1 MILFVRFAEC
11 LLNSIYVKK
20 IYIYTRRIKEGK
32 CNWHVV
38 SNGGS
43 EGEEREIEKDNLT
56 WEILVKI

>member
-11 LLNSIYVKK
+11 LLNSIKK
-20 IYIYTRRIKEGK
+20 YIYTRRIKEGK

-43 EGEEREIEKDNLT
+43 DGEERERERKRKSDMGNIG
-56 WEILVKI
+56 